1 MKNDPLDLSG
11 QERQREEAQE
21 RAKLIA
27 GTEADDFK
35 WLMGNKRGRRIV
47 WRLLERTGVYRTSF
61 RLNNEMAFLE
71 GQRNVGLILID
82 LIHANCPE
90 MYLTMLKEQQENG

>member
-1 MKNDPLDLSG
+1 MNKDPLDLQG
-11 QERQREEAQE
+11 QEKQREEAKK
-21 RAKLIA
+21 RAKLA
-27 GTEADDFK
+27 ADVEVEDFK
-35 WLMGNKRGRRIV
+35 WLMGNKQGRRIV

-82 LIHANCPE
+82 LIHANSPE
-90 MYLTMLKEQQENG
+90 MYLTMLKEHQENG

>member
-1 MKNDPLDLSG
+1 MLA
-11 QERQREEAQE
+11 EQRRRAQE
-21 RAKLIA
+21 KA
-27 GTEADDFK
+27 EADDVR
-35 WLMGNKRGRRIV
+35 WLMGTKRGRRII
-47 WRLLERTGVYRTSF
+47 WRLLERTGVFRTSF

-90 MYLTMLKEQQENG
+90 MYLTMLKEQQGNG